1 MLFDNYFEEDSK
13 PCDNDM
19 WASAAI
25 PRAEMGFFCETDNK
39 KGSKEPLEQ
48 IANDYRQSGKRSAIE
63 TTFILSLLT
72 LLPFILSPFAA
83 SPPCKEC

>member
-25 PRAEMGFFCETDNK
+25 PRAEMGFFCETDDK
-39 KGSKEPLEQ
+39 KGSKEPLD
-48 IANDYRQSGKRSAIE
+48 II
-63 TTFILSLLT
+63 
-72 LLPFILSPFAA
+72 
-83 SPPCKEC
+83 